1 MFVLK
6 GVFRMKIRKT
16 FAAAVIAA
24 LLLNLF
30 GTGVFAADETLS
42 ANVFMTVANGE
53 LLLAQEPVEVT
64 DYNSDGKLTLD
75 DAFYA
80 AHEQYYEGGAAAG
93 YAASGGAWLTKL
105 WGIANGGNFGY
116 YVNNKSSMGLTDEIK
131 EGDYIAAFA
140 YTDPYWADE
149 YGFFD
154 KNTVYV
160 SKDREFTLTLSSLG
174 WGPDASPVEG
184 AEITVDGVKTG
195 VKTDENGSASLK
207 LDITENA
214 VISAVSED
222 MVLVPPVCIAKPA
235 KTAEVYVTI
244 ANGDLKI
251 AAEPVIA
258 ADIDNDGEV
267 TVNDALYAA
276 HEQYYEGGAEA
287 GYGTEY
293 GQYGLSITKLWG
305 AENGSGFG
313 YYVNNVSA
321 YSLTDKMEDGD
332 YLTAFVYTDTI
343 NYSDT
348 YCYFD
353 KNTVSAK
360 AGEEVTL
367 TLSAAGYDDR
377 WNPITVSVENAEI
390 TVNGVKTGLKT
401 DKDGKVTLK
410 LDTAGALVISAVSE
424 DTVLVPPVCKV
435 SVSAAETDS
444 GNNNTGSGEKD
455 DTPKSPVTGEN
466 NTAASVAV
474 LSAAML
480 AVICLAVITL
490 KKSYEK

>member
-1 MFVLK
+1 
-6 GVFRMKIRKT
+6 MKIRKT

-53 LLLAQEPVEVT
+53 LLLAQEPVKVT
-64 DYNSDGKLTLD
+64 DYNADGKLTLD
-75 DAFYA
+75 DAF
-80 AHEQYYEGGAAAG
+80 
-93 YAASGGAWLTKL
+93 
-105 WGIANGGNFGY
+105 
-116 YVNNKSSMGLTDEIK
+116 
-131 EGDYIAAFA
+131 
-140 YTDPYWADE
+140 
-149 YGFFD
+149 
-154 KNTVYV
+154 
-160 SKDREFTLTLSSLG
+160 
-174 WGPDASPVEG
+174 
-184 AEITVDGVKTG
+184 
-195 VKTDENGSASLK
+195 
-207 LDITENA
+207 
-214 VISAVSED
+214 
-222 MVLVPPVCIAKPA
+222 
-235 KTAEVYVTI
+235 
-244 ANGDLKI
+244 
-251 AAEPVIA
+251 
-258 ADIDNDGEV
+258 
-267 TVNDALYAA
+267 YAA

-321 YSLTDKMEDGD
+321 YSLTDRMEDGD
-332 YLTAFVYTDTI
+332 YLTAFVYTDTV

-367 TLSAAGYDDR
+367 TLSAAGYDDQ
-377 WNPITVSVENAEI
+377 WNPITVPFENAEI

-401 DKDGKVTLK
+401 DKEGKVTLK

-424 DTVLVPPVCKV
+424 DTVLVPPVCKA
-435 SVSAAETDS
+435 SVSAAETD
-444 GNNNTGSGEKD
+444 GANNNTSDDEKD

-480 AVICLAVITL
+480 AVICLVVLTL

>member
-1 MFVLK
+1 
-6 GVFRMKIRKT
+6 MKIRKT

-30 GTGVFAADETLS
+30 GTGVFAADDALS

-64 DYNSDGKLTLD
+64 DYNSDGKLT
-75 DAFYA
+75 
-80 AHEQYYEGGAAAG
+80 
-93 YAASGGAWLTKL
+93 
-105 WGIANGGNFGY
+105 
-116 YVNNKSSMGLTDEIK
+116 
-131 EGDYIAAFA
+131 
-140 YTDPYWADE
+140 
-149 YGFFD
+149 
-154 KNTVYV
+154 
-160 SKDREFTLTLSSLG
+160 
-174 WGPDASPVEG
+174 
-184 AEITVDGVKTG
+184 
-195 VKTDENGSASLK
+195 
-207 LDITENA
+207 
-214 VISAVSED
+214 
-222 MVLVPPVCIAKPA
+222 
-235 KTAEVYVTI
+235 
-244 ANGDLKI
+244 
-251 AAEPVIA
+251 
-258 ADIDNDGEV
+258 ID
-267 TVNDALYAA
+267 DALYAA

-332 YLTAFVYTDTI
+332 YLTAFVYTDTL

-367 TLSAAGYDDR
+367 TLSAAGYDDQ
-377 WNPITVSVENAEI
+377 WNPITVPAENAEI

-401 DKDGKVTLK
+401 DKEGKVTLK

-424 DTVLVPPVCKV
+424 DTVLVPPVCRA
-435 SVSAAETDS
+435 SVSAAETD
-444 GNNNTGSGEKD
+444 GANNNTSEDEKD

-480 AVICLAVITL
+480 AVICLAVLTL
-490 KKSYEK
+490 RKSYEK

>member
-1 MFVLK
+1 
-6 GVFRMKIRKT
+6 MKIRKT

-80 AHEQYYEGGAAAG
+80 AHEQYYEGGAEAG
-93 YAASGGAWLTKL
+93 YDSEYTEYGLSLTKL
-105 WGIANGGNFGY
+105 WGVESGSGYGY
-116 YVNNKSSMGLTDEIK
+116 YVNNASANSLDDPVKD
-131 EGDYIAAFA
+131 GDYANAFV
-140 YTDPYWADE
+140 YTDTVNYSDT
-149 YGFFD
+149 YCYFN
-154 KNTVYV
+154 KNTVSAKAGEEV
-160 SKDREFTLTLSSLG
+160 TLTLYAAG
-174 WGPDASPVEG
+174 YDDQWNPITVPFEN

-195 VKTDENGSASLK
+195 VKTDENGKAALK
-207 LDITENA
+207 LDITDDA

-244 ANGDLKI
+244 ANGNLKI
-251 AAEPVIA
+251 AGELITA

-305 AENGSGFG
+305 AENGSGYG

-332 YLTAFVYTDTI
+332 YLTAFVYTDTV

-367 TLSAAGYDDR
+367 TLSAAGYDDQ
-377 WNPITVSVENAEI
+377 WNPITVPAENAEI

-401 DKDGKVTLK
+401 DKEGKVTLK

-424 DTVLVPPVCKV
+424 DTVLVPPVCKA
-435 SVSAAETDS
+435 SVSAAETD
-444 GNNNTGSGEKD
+444 GANNNTSDDEKD

-480 AVICLAVITL
+480 AVICLAVLTL